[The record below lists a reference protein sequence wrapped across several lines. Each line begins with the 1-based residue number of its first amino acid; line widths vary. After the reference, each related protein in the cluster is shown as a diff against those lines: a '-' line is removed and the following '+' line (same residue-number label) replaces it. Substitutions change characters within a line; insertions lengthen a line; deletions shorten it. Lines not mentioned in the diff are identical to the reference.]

1 MKSFLNPFE
10 ILGGLRFRSSRD
22 FLVTAGGGAG
32 LTAGY
37 GAPKYRVLL
46 SMQYAP
52 VTRRLR
58 ATASRS
64 AESIVIEVPEPKD
77 FDGFQ
82 DTVGCPERDND
93 RDGIADLTD
102 KCREVH
108 QRHQRR
114 RRRPRRCSATISRQL
129 ERSPSRTE
137 ADAEADRRAG

>member
-1 MKSFLNPFE
+1 MVGSAGVAVRETREVLNLEVGSAGVFGVAAEAPLRLLKTNFTVLGSVVGENGIGDRNMEENPFE

-64 AESIVIEVPEPKD
+64 PESIVIEVPEPAPSL
-77 FDGFQ
+77 GTTQ
-82 DTVGCPERDND
+82 
-93 RDGIADLTD
+93 
-102 KCREVH
+102 
-108 QRHQRR
+108 
-114 RRRPRRCSATISRQL
+114 RPRAQR
-129 ERSPSRTE
+129 
-137 ADAEADRRAG
+137 